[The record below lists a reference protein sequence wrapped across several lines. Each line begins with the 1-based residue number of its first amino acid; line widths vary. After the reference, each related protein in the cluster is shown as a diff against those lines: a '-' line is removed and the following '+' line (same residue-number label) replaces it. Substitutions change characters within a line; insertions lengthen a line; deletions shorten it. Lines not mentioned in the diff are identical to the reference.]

1 MKPEEKNTA
10 METEKKEL
18 NKKGVTVPDLEQIE
32 AALSR
37 VESVDDFFGKE
48 GILAQ
53 LFARTLEQ
61 MREGE

>member
-1 MKPEEKNTA
+1 MKPEERNTA

>member
-10 METEKKEL
+10 MEKEKKEL

>member
-1 MKPEEKNTA
+1 MEPEEKNTA
-10 METEKKEL
+10 METEKKKL
-18 NKKGVTVPDLEQIE
+18 NKKGVTVPALEQIE
-32 AALSR
+32 TALSQ

>member
-18 NKKGVTVPDLEQIE
+18 NKKGVTVPALEQIE
-32 AALSR
+32 TALSQ

>member
-1 MKPEEKNTA
+1 MA
-10 METEKKEL
+10 SEKKNI

>member
-1 MKPEEKNTA
+1 MEPEEKNTA
-10 METEKKEL
+10 METEKKKL

>member
-1 MKPEEKNTA
+1 

>member
-1 MKPEEKNTA
+1 MKPEEKHRNGNR
-10 METEKKEL
+10 KKEL

>member
-10 METEKKEL
+10 METEKKKL

>member
-1 MKPEEKNTA
+1 MKPEERNTA
-10 METEKKEL
+10 METEKKKL